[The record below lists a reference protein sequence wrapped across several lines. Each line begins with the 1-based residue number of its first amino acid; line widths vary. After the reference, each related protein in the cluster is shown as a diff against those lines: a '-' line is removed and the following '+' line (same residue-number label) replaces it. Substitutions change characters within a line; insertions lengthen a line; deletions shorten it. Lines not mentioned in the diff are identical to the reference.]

1 MLLASGCGRD
11 RVPLGHVSGT
21 VTYHGKPL
29 EQGAVVFFPAQGRS
43 SIGTIKDGKIVDVS
57 TYDPADGVSLG
68 MHKVTITARDNPQA
82 DMYKAT
88 KSIIPDRYSDA
99 NRSNLTAD
107 IKSGENQFTF
117 ALED

>member
-1 MLLASGCGRD
+1 MRFIDELSLAGKRVLL
-11 RVPLGHVSGT
+11 RVDYNVP
-21 VTYHGKPL
+21 
-29 EQGAVVFFPAQGRS
+29 F
-43 SIGTIKDGKIVDVS
+43 KDGKIVDVS

-68 MHKVTITARDNPQA
+68 VHKVTITARDNPQA

-88 KSIIPDRYSDA
+88 KSIIPERYSDA